1 MVKNDINIQPSKGIS
16 IIIKND
22 ISQPEQPKP
31 KKKRKYRKRNI
42 KDLLKNIPQ
51 IPNGL
56 ISSAGDTSYIRPP
69 LSYQQFRDL
78 TTQPGYQMGLLAP
91 QAQPALPPPPV
102 LPALPPPPPQL
113 QLPPPPVTINN
124 NNNGA
129 PADWYKYLMMPQA
142 FTNDPTQ
149 QPTIEDVT
157 NDPLYNALSYDPVQQ
172 EAYKEQ
178 KLEEKS
184 QEIIDKAAET
194 VANIEGTPLFGT
206 LPPTEQNR
214 IREFTTYNEIEKK
227 LKTMKPGS
235 KKSWGTKDANAGRP
249 PRYATDEAYK
259 QNYIGTLENLQEQK
273 QLIIDDATKTRNEK
287 RIAAADKRGYQ
298 DLINRLKTEE
308 RRIKRILENKP

>member
-22 ISQPEQPKP
+22 IQQPEQPKP

-91 QAQPALPPPPV
+91 QAQPQLPAPPV

-149 QPTIEDVT
+149 QPIIEDVT
-157 NDPLYNALSYDPVQQ
+157 DDPLYNALNPVQQ
-172 EAYKEQ
+172 EAYKDQKTEQ
-178 KLEEKS
+178 IAQDITTKAEE
-184 QEIIDKAAET
+184 I
-194 VANIEGTPLFGT
+194 VANVEASPFFGT
-206 LPPTEQNR
+206 VTPEEQDR
-214 IREFTTYNEIEKK
+214 IRLYTLYKEIQNKVSKMSE
-227 LKTMKPGS
+227 GS
-235 KKSWGTKDANAGRP
+235 RKGIATRDIRAGRP
-249 PRYATDEAYK
+249 PKYADDKIYRESYRAGLQILGQQQTD
-259 QNYIGTLENLQEQK
+259 
-273 QLIIDDATKTRNEK
+273 IIEDTTKTREE
-287 RIAAADKRGYQ
+287 RAAANTELRRIQQLGE
-298 DLINRLKTEE
+298 RLNEE
-308 RRIKRILENKP
+308 KRRIKRILKNKP